1 MSVNDPKRTLES
13 GQFYTDFYRARA
25 HAVADRTV
33 SSKRP
38 GIQSNFLTG
47 TQPGVRYPRSEAYR
61 AKGDVMQLPKIFQ
74 GESLTRLIQ
83 GAVAGFLATV
93 VIGFGWGGWTLGST
107 AMKMA
112 NQSANSAVVTALAPI
127 CVDKF
132 QHAAEAKATLVE
144 LKAIDSWKQDTFV
157 EKGGWATF
165 PGTDS
170 PNRNVAEAC
179 AKMLTNVK

>member
-1 MSVNDPKRTLES
+1 MSANDPKRTLES

-74 GESLTRLIQ
+74 GESLI
-83 GAVAGFLATV
+83 
-93 VIGFGWGGWTLGST
+93 
-107 AMKMA
+107 
-112 NQSANSAVVTALAPI
+112 AVVG
-127 CVDKF
+127 
-132 QHAAEAKATLVE
+132 
-144 LKAIDSWKQDTFV
+144 AIIVLLIWGVVMRQRTPD
-157 EKGGWATF
+157 
-165 PGTDS
+165 
-170 PNRNVAEAC
+170 RI
-179 AKMLTNVK
+179 